1 MERPTYGMPVRI
13 PAADPEGN
21 DPSGRQVQ
29 PNAVESGTRLA
40 DRYRLEERIEAED
53 GFATWH
59 AIDEKLS
66 RPVGVH
72 IMPRDHPRAGA
83 VVAAARAAAMIGD
96 TRFLQVLD
104 AAEENGFIYIVKEWL
119 PTAASLARLLDDGPL
134 APAEAA
140 HLVREVAEALG
151 TAHDAGLSHLCI
163 GPGDVL
169 RTDTGQVKVIG
180 LRIAAALHG
189 LESDDPVTV
198 DTRALGALLYAALT
212 ARWPYGAAAG
222 LPGAPYQDSGVCSP
236 RQVRAGVPAVL
247 DDITM
252 LSLGVSTEAGERPFS
267 SPAEVVSALDTIPRR
282 PRPEMPDHSTVAPSA
297 PLIIDEPPSPWP
309 SRAAR
314 GAFVGVG
321 ALILGGLAL
330 LGWQMG
336 MTLFDGSEGRSPAAA
351 GAHGRGAQT
360 QDKPFTLASAQ
371 DFDPYASPASEH
383 PEDAPLAVDGD
394 PGTAWETMTYYSPA
408 LGGLK
413 PGVGLVVDLGQ
424 ARKVGEAQLQFTGP
438 GTDFQLRAAGP
449 GVSSMPGSPDEY
461 RLVREVSGAGQQ
473 VSMRFGDPVQT
484 RYLLVWL
491 TELPSAGDGYRIGIS
506 EVSASS

>member
-1 MERPTYGMPVRI
+1 M
-13 PAADPEGN
+13 
-21 DPSGRQVQ
+21 Q

-40 DRYRLEERIEAED
+40 DRYRLEERVEAED

-134 APAEAA
+134 PPSEAA
-140 HLVREVAEALG
+140 HLVREVAEAFV

-163 GPGDVL
+163 GPRDVL

-198 DTRALGALLYAALT
+198 DTRALGALLYAGLT
-212 ARWPYGAAAG
+212 ARWPFGPTTG
-222 LPGAPYQDSGVCSP
+222 LPGAPYQESSVCSP

-252 LSLGVSTEAGERPFS
+252 LALGVPTEAGEQPFT
-267 SPAEVVSALDTIPRR
+267 SPAEVVGALDTIPRR
-282 PRPEMPDHSTVAPSA
+282 PRREMPEQSTIAPPA
-297 PLIIDEPPSPWP
+297 PLIIDEPASPWP

-330 LGWQMG
+330 LGWQLG
-336 MTLFDGSEGRSPAAA
+336 MALFDGSDAQNRGAAS
-351 GAHGRGAQT
+351 GSQGRGSQAQGG
-360 QDKPFTLASAQ
+360 PFTPAGVE

-394 PGTAWETMTYYSPA
+394 AGTAWETMTYYSPA
-408 LGGLK
+408 LGDLK

-424 ARKVGEAQLQFTGP
+424 ARKVGEARLQFTAP

-449 GVSSMPGSPDEY
+449 AASAMPGVPEDY

-473 VSMRFGDPVQT
+473 VSMRFGDPVRT
-484 RYLLVWL
+484 RYLLVWM
-491 TELPSAGDGYRIGIS
+491 TELPPADDGYRIGIS
-506 EVSASS
+506 EISASP